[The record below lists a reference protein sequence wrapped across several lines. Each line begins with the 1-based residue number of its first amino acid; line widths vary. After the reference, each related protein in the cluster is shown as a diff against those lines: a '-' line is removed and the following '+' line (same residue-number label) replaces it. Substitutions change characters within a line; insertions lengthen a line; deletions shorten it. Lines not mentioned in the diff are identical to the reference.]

1 TTRNSESA
9 KGRSEGLP
17 HEPGEPRAP
26 RVGAAWRQRFVAAM
40 GKVNPLV
47 VLFFLCVLFAL
58 LTFIVPVVLSTAA
71 PSR

>member
-1 TTRNSESA
+1 
-9 KGRSEGLP
+9 
-17 HEPGEPRAP
+17 
-26 RVGAAWRQRFVAAM
+26 M